1 MVPRTRRRKLAFI
14 PGRELAQAF
23 YVEVV
28 EPLVAEV
35 PHSAAFLGWGSD
47 VAGFDTERSTD
58 HGWGP
63 RLQVFV
69 GADAVDDV
77 RSRIDDGLPNEFR
90 GWPTRFGWDAVPV
103 SDHVTVT
110 TLGEWLERQLGFDP
124 RAGMSTVDWLT
135 TPQQLLLE
143 VTGGVVLHDGL
154 DEVEPVRAA
163 LAWFPDD
170 VWRWL
175 VGCQWWR
182 IEHEESFVGRAAEV
196 GDELGSRVIAARLA
210 RDIMRLCFLL
220 ERRYAPYS
228 KWLGSAFAQLESS
241 ADVGP
246 GLERMLDARD
256 FEEREAGWVSAVEAL
271 AVRHNASGLTEPLDP
286 AVRQFYTR
294 PFRVIGAPRFADA
307 TIETVADPFLR
318 SLPRLGSIDQFV
330 DSTDVLSHADV
341 ARRFAAVYGLTM

>member
-1 MVPRTRRRKLAFI
+1 VKLRSVTAFV
-14 PGRELAQAF
+14 PGRELARAF

-28 EPLVAEV
+28 DPLIHDV
-35 PHSAAFLGWGSD
+35 PHSGTFLGWGSD
-47 VAGFDTERSTD
+47 VVGFDTERSTD

-63 RLQVFV
+63 RLQLFV
-69 GADAVDDV
+69 RAADVDDV
-77 RSRIDDGLPNEFR
+77 RSRIDRGLPDEFG
-90 GWPTRFGWDAVPV
+90 GWPTRFGWDEVPV
-103 SDHVTVT
+103 TDHVTVT
-110 TLGEWLERQLGFDP
+110 TFGAWLEEQLGFDP
-124 RAGMSTVDWLT
+124 REGMSTVDWLT

-143 VTGGVVLHDGL
+143 VTGGIVFHDGL
-154 DEVEPVRAA
+154 EEVEPVRAA
-163 LAWFPDD
+163 LTWYPED

-182 IEHEESFVGRAAEV
+182 IEHEESFPGRTAQV

-210 RDIMRLCFLL
+210 RDIIRLCFLL

-228 KWLGSAFAQLESS
+228 KWLGSAFAQLDSS

-246 GLERMLDARD
+246 GLERMLGAHD
-256 FEEREAGWVSAVEAL
+256 FAEREAGWVWAIEAL

-286 AVRQFYTR
+286 AVRPFYTR
-294 PFRVIGAPRFADA
+294 PFRVIGAPRFAAA
-307 TIETVADPFLR
+307 TIETVSDPFLR
-318 SLPRLGSIDQFV
+318 SLPRLGSIDQFA